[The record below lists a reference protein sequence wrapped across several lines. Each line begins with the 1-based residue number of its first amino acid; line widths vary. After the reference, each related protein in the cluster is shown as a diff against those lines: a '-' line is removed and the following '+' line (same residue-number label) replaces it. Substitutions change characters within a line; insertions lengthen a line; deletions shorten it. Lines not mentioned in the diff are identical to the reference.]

1 MACKTIDNLFRS
13 LTFFPFFLQT
23 RLLPLSV
30 NTMHQQRLSNS
41 YCHHPTTVLPSSQTM
56 VLNNNPTATR
66 IKRDTHSCD
75 DIVDHCNNNGDNDN
89 QLRNPYAKISLD
101 KLNSGSRNCFVSTTQ
116 QPPLPLPPPIQFQQT
131 SSHQSYHPHSI
142 FYGQHYHR
150 IQPIQQSST
159 FGNNFNNVPIQ
170 LTDSHRHSGSSFRSS
185 NTQSPPSMMDEE
197 MKVSEENPYE
207 CIPGGPSFPQPQEAV
222 TRFDN

>member
-1 MACKTIDNLFRS
+1 
-13 LTFFPFFLQT
+13 
-23 RLLPLSV
+23 
-30 NTMHQQRLSNS
+30 MHQQRLSNS
-41 YCHHPTTVLPSSQTM
+41 YYHHPTTVLPSSQTM
-56 VLNNNPTATR
+56 VLNNNPSATR

-89 QLRNPYAKISLD
+89 NQIRNPYAKISLD
-101 KLNSGSRNCFVSTTQ
+101 KLNGTGSSRNCFVPVTTQ
-116 QPPLPLPPPIQFQQT
+116 QPPLPLPVPPPIQFQPMN

-197 MKVSEENPYE
+197 MKFSESPNFQNNSEENPYE
-207 CIPGGPSFPQPQEAV
+207 CIPGGASFPQPQEAV